1 MRQVVPLCAV
11 VFLVTACATR
21 APSPPPAASAPSGPR
36 IELPA
41 MLGVPA
47 AASPPELPAGALVDG
62 KHALFDIAF
71 EVDLRGRV
79 IESRIDS
86 TNRPDLADAMLAA
99 HRQWGYA
106 VATREAPC
114 RIHRYRAVQTIEL
127 QQRDGGLVAQ
137 ALPPRSTEIVERR
150 DVEGLKNST
159 TNYREVLSSLP
170 YPRAALLAEA
180 QADFTVIV
188 EFAADGSVQHT
199 YPTIGSFDRFGF
211 GRSAAITAR
220 RLKVDPA
227 PDRAFASCM
236 HISFR
241 IV

>member
-1 MRQVVPLCAV
+1 
-11 VFLVTACATR
+11 
-21 APSPPPAASAPSGPR
+21 
-36 IELPA
+36 

-47 AASPPELPAGALVDG
+47 ATNPPELPAGALVDG
-62 KHALFDIAF
+62 ERARFDIAF

-86 TNRPDLADAMLAA
+86 TNRTDLADAMLAT

-106 VATREAPC
+106 VATRDAPC

-127 QQRDGGLVAQ
+127 QQREGGLVAQ
-137 ALPPRSTEIVERR
+137 ALPPRSTEILELR
-150 DVEGLKNST
+150 DAEGLKNAT
-159 TNYREVLSSLP
+159 TNAREVLSSLA

-188 EFAADGSVQHT
+188 EFAPDGSVQHA
-199 YPTIGSFDRFGF
+199 YPAIGSFDRLGF
-211 GRSAAITAR
+211 GRSAAVTAR

-227 PDRAFASCM
+227 PGRAFTSCM
-236 HISFR
+236 AVSFR
-241 IV
+241 IS